1 MVLKSTKKGR
11 ETERG
16 KNSCKRAQNKKRM
29 ILQKIDK
36 MTDKTVEKV
45 KMSRNKLT
53 DESQKER
60 LENFFQ
66 LSFFPKRLFRKAS

>member
-16 KNSCKRAQNKKRM
+16 KNSCMRAQKKKKRM

-66 LSFFPKRLFRKAS
+66 